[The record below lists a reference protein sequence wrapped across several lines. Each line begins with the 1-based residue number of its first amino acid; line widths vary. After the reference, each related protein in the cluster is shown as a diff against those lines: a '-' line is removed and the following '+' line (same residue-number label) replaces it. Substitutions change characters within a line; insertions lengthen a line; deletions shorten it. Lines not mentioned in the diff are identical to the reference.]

1 MIGSSEK
8 NSIFENNINLAV
20 EIIGKVI
27 VLLIML
33 KQLIGYLEKYIN
45 VSFGF
50 RTKYFSCI

>member
-1 MIGSSEK
+1 MIGNSEK